1 MPGSDIDLLIDAA
14 DAAGKIALRVPGP
27 RAKSWEKADGT
38 GLVTESDLAVNERLA
53 EILRPARPGYGWL
66 SEESDDDADRLSR
79 GKVFIV
85 DPIDGTR
92 SFAEGSSTWAHA
104 LAVAEDG
111 IVTSAVIYLPKLGKL
126 YSAVAGKGAFLN
138 GEPIAPSTR
147 PGLENADILAA
158 RPALDAHHWRD
169 GAAPKFHRV
178 YRPSLAYRMAMVA
191 QGRFDGMITLRPSW
205 EWDVAAGDLILREA
219 GARVTDRAGLTLKF
233 NNAHPMV
240 NGILA
245 GGAAV
250 HGQLAAA
257 VSIPS

>member
-1 MPGSDIDLLIDAA
+1 
-14 DAAGKIALRVPGP
+14 
-27 RAKSWEKADGT
+27 
-38 GLVTESDLAVNERLA
+38 
-53 EILRPARPGYGWL
+53 
-66 SEESDDDADRLSR
+66 
-79 GKVFIV
+79 
-85 DPIDGTR
+85 
-92 SFAEGSSTWAHA
+92 
-104 LAVAEDG
+104 
-111 IVTSAVIYLPKLGKL
+111 
-126 YSAVAGKGAFLN
+126 
-138 GEPIAPSTR
+138 
-147 PGLENADILAA
+147 
-158 RPALDAHHWRD
+158 
-169 GAAPKFHRV
+169 
-178 YRPSLAYRMAMVA
+178 MVA